1 VEDPDAT
8 VRKLR
13 KDAYDAGLLV
23 RVAREG
29 TNMSAHFYPALL
41 VTKRDV
47 EDGVR
52 ALEVALRQ
60 VG

>member
-1 VEDPDAT
+1 MT

-23 RVAREG
+23 RVARDG
-29 TNMSAHFYPALL
+29 TNMSAHFYPPL
-41 VTKRDV
+41 VVNRRDI

-52 ALEVALRQ
+52 ALEVALRT
-60 VG
+60 V